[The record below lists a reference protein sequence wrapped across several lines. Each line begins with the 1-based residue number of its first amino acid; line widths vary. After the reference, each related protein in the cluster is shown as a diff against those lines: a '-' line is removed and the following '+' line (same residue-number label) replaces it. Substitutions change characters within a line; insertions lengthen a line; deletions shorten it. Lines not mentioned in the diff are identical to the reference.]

1 MKSTVH
7 SLQTA
12 DWRLKTNKYILMK
25 KILIIEDEEP
35 IRTALEDDLRL
46 ENYEVATAKDG
57 MEGLEKAAEPDID
70 LIILDIMLPGM
81 DGFEVCKRLRN
92 SGVKTPIIM
101 LTAKGQEIDRVLGLE
116 IGADDYI
123 TKPFSPRELQARVK
137 AVLRRM
143 EPETD
148 EKTGNIF
155 CSGGLEVNFRKYICS
170 KDGREI
176 SLTAHEFE
184 LLKYLISEKGHVVR
198 RNELLDEV
206 WGKDVFVTPHT
217 IDTHMANLR
226 KKIENDPSNPR
237 FIISI
242 RGIGYKFIGD

>member
-1 MKSTVH
+1 
-7 SLQTA
+7 
-12 DWRLKTNKYILMK
+12 MK
-25 KILIIEDEEP
+25 KILIIEDEEA
-35 IRTALEDDLRL
+35 IRMALEDDFRL
-46 ENYEVATAKDG
+46 ENYDVVVATDG
-57 MEGLEKAAEPDID
+57 IEGLSKASDPDID
-70 LIILDIMLPGM
+70 LIILDIMLPGL
-81 DGFEVCKRLRN
+81 DGFEVCKKLRN

-148 EKTGNIF
+148 EKADKIF
-155 CSGGLEVNFRKYICS
+155 RSGGLEVDFRQYICR
-170 KDGREI
+170 KNDMEI
-176 SLTAHEFE
+176 NLTAHEFE
-184 LLKYLISEKGHVVR
+184 LLKYLVHNRGQVVR

-242 RGIGYKFIGD
+242 RGIGYKFAGD